1 MEIFFPLLC
10 YNQTCNANYM
20 LAVISL
26 IQKCQELN
34 VKLTLYPIM
43 AEALVSRGR
52 NAAVAHFM
60 GSSATHMFFVDS
72 DIIFNPADVFK
83 LLNSGKSVIGGVYPK
98 KFLKTQNNALQ
109 VEFNASGQV
118 GLEGDICL
126 VDYVPSGFLCIRRD
140 AIEKLIEKNPDLKYT
155 NSIEGYHSNESV
167 EYYYDFFKP
176 GVDPGTKQYMGED
189 FGFCNLLKLAEVPMY
204 VYPNITLAHVGQ
216 FNYIGNF
223 QDLINAQM
231 AAQSAGQSGAQSVGG
246 AGGGSEVDDKSLLDK
261 QLDDPDLFLK
271 SDDSDVKS
279 LDNSVIIEEDEE
291 EETEEAEGSEEAEKG
306 GGVGLVMEDTD

>member
-1 MEIFFPLLC
+1 
-10 YNQTCNANYM
+10 
-20 LAVISL
+20 
-26 IQKCQELN
+26 
-34 VKLTLYPIM
+34 M

-52 NAAVAHFM
+52 NSAVAHFM

-72 DIIFNPADVFK
+72 DIIFNPADVIT

-118 GLEGDICL
+118 GLEGDVCL
-126 VDYVPSGFLCIRRD
+126 VDYVPAGFLCIRRD
-140 AIEKLIEKNPDLKYT
+140 AIEKLIEKNSHLKYT
-155 NSIEGYHSNESV
+155 NSIEGYHSDESV

-176 GVDPGTKQYMGED
+176 GVDPATKQYMGED

-223 QDLINAQM
+223 QELINAQM
-231 AAQSAGQSGAQSVGG
+231 AAQSDGQSDG
-246 AGGGSEVDDKSLLDK
+246 VDDKSLLDK
-261 QLDDPDLFLK
+261 QLEDPEMFLQN
-271 SDDSDVKS
+271 DTENDS
-279 LDNSVIIEEDEE
+279 LTNSVIIEDDE
-291 EETEEAEGSEEAEKG
+291 EETEETEED

>member
-1 MEIFFPLLC
+1 MEVFFPLLC

-26 IQKCQELN
+26 IQKFQELN
-34 VKLTLYPIM
+34 IKLTLYPIM

-60 GSSATHMFFVDS
+60 GSSATHMFFIDS
-72 DIIFNPADVFK
+72 DIIFNPADVVK

-118 GLEGDICL
+118 GIEGDVCL
-126 VDYVPSGFLCIRRD
+126 VDYVPAGFLCIRRD
-140 AIEKLIEKNPDLKYT
+140 AVEKLISDNSDLKYT
-155 NSIEGYHSNESV
+155 NNIEGYHSVESV
-167 EYYYDFFKP
+167 DYYYDFFKP
-176 GVDPGTKQYMGED
+176 GVDLGTKQYMGED
-189 FGFCNLLKLAEVPMY
+189 FGFCKLLKDAGVPMY

-223 QDLINAQM
+223 QELINAQV
-231 AAQSAGQSGAQSVGG
+231 AAQSAGQSAGQSTG
-246 AGGGSEVDDKSLLDK
+246 DSLLDK
-261 QLDDPDLFLK
+261 QLEDPEMFLHTDDTVSSFG
-271 SDDSDVKS
+271 
-279 LDNSVIIEEDEE
+279 NSVIIEEDEE
-291 EETEEAEGSEEAEKG
+291 DDMGIDTMGIDNMG
-306 GGVGLVMEDTD
+306 ITMEDTD

>member
-1 MEIFFPLLC
+1 MEVFFPLLC

-118 GLEGDICL
+118 GLEGDVCL

-155 NSIEGYHSNESV
+155 NSIEGYHSDESV

-176 GVDPGTKQYMGED
+176 GVDPVTKQYMGED

-223 QDLINAQM
+223 QELINAQM
-231 AAQSAGQSGAQSVGG
+231 AAQSAAQSVGG
-246 AGGGSEVDDKSLLDK
+246 AHGGGDSEVDDKSLLDK

-271 SDDSDVKS
+271 NDDSDVKS
-279 LDNSVIIEEDEE
+279 LNNSVIIEEDEE
-291 EETEEAEGSEEAEKG
+291 EAEED
-306 GGVGLVMEDTD
+306 GGVGLVMEDTH

>member
-1 MEIFFPLLC
+1 MEVFFPLLC

-26 IQKCQELN
+26 IQKFQELN

-60 GSSATHMFFVDS
+60 GSSATHMFFIDS
-72 DIIFNPADVFK
+72 DIIFNPADVVK

-98 KFLKTQNNALQ
+98 KFLKTQNNSLQ

-118 GLEGDICL
+118 GLEGDVCL
-126 VDYVPSGFLCIRRD
+126 VDYVPAGFLCIRRD
-140 AIEKLIEKNPDLKYT
+140 AIEKLIEKNSDLKYT
-155 NSIEGYHSNESV
+155 NNIDGYHYDESV
-167 EYYYDFFKP
+167 DYYYDFFKP
-176 GVDPGTKQYMGED
+176 GVDPVTKQYMGED

-223 QDLINAQM
+223 QELINAQM
-231 AAQSAGQSGAQSVGG
+231 AAQSAGQSGAQSCG
-246 AGGGSEVDDKSLLDK
+246 VDDKSLLDK
-261 QLDDPDLFLK
+261 QLDDPEMFLK
-271 SDDSDVKS
+271 NDDSDVKS

-291 EETEEAEGSEEAEKG
+291 EEAEED

>member
-1 MEIFFPLLC
+1 MEVFFPLLC

-126 VDYVPSGFLCIRRD
+126 VDYVPSGFLCIHRD

-231 AAQSAGQSGAQSVGG
+231 AAQSAGQSGTQSSGG
-246 AGGGSEVDDKSLLDK
+246 GGGSEVNDKSLLDK
-261 QLDDPDLFLK
+261 QLDEPDLFLK

-279 LDNSVIIEEDEE
+279 LDNSVIIEEAEEDEE
-291 EETEEAEGSEEAEKG
+291 EEEAEEY